1 MKPASL
7 FLSSLAPSAALAH
20 VAASPS
26 AYAAA
31 SPDCHCLPQDS
42 CWPSAEAWSTLNSTV
57 GGRLVATVPLGS
69 PCHDPTYDEA
79 ACKALQDQWTTPE
92 LQ

>member
-7 FLSSLAPSAALAH
+7 LLSSLAPAAALAR

-26 AYAAA
+26 VRTTA
-31 SPDCHCLPQDS
+31 SPDCHCLPEDA
-42 CWPSAEAWSTLNSTV
+42 CWPSAKAWSALNSTV
-57 GGRLVATVPLGS
+57 NGRLVATVPLGS

-79 ACKALQDQWTTPE
+79 ACKVLQDQWTAPE